1 MIAGWYSST
10 RLTVGIWMAWA
21 RKKPAGAPAISAP
34 RTMNTRAQ
42 IRRFG
47 RGGLMFSSGT
57 FGFGSG
63 TVVRLL
69 QPRRVLPL
77 AAEARRTAPDAS
89 PAPKLAG
96 SAVPAGGHTL
106 PQQLI
111 HGR

>member
-57 FGFGSG
+57 FEFGSG
-63 TVVRLL
+63 TVVSLL
-69 QPRRVLPL
+69 QPRRELPL
-77 AAEARRTAPDAS
+77 ADETCGMAQDGITAL
-89 PAPKLAG
+89 KLAG
-96 SAVPAGGHTL
+96 SRLPAGGQTIR
-106 PQQLI
+106 QQV
-111 HGR
+111 